1 MWATDLLKHFLQTI
15 VFSFCCV
22 CFGLFPSIDSD
33 LQQAIGSRS
42 SETSYYYYYDDDYYY
57 YSYSSCSDY
66 SSKSL
71 TTLTTPPPPPA
82 TATTTTTTP
91 PNPLSKKAPL
101 FFEQAPPP
109 LLWTSSLPFQQGG
122 NPSTKGIWVLW
133 TSLSCKEIP
142 WMEAPFIENS
152 VILAWENVTLF
163 TLTSLHQ
170 MQ

>member
-1 MWATDLLKHFLQTI
+1 MWATDLLTHFLQTI

-42 SETSYYYYYDDDYYY
+42 SETSYYYYSSS
-57 YSYSSCSDY
+57 SYSSCSDYSYY

-71 TTLTTPPPPPA
+71 TTLTTPPPPA
-82 TATTTTTTP
+82 TTTTTP
-91 PNPLSKKAPL
+91 PNPPSKKAPL

-109 LLWTSSLPFQQGG
+109 SSLNKLPPFQQGG
-122 NPSTKGIWVLW
+122 NPLTKGIWVLW

-142 WMEAPFIENS
+142 WMDAVFFWNNS
-152 VILAWENVTLF
+152 VWRRGAIYRK
-163 TLTSLHQ
+163 
-170 MQ
+170 